1 MTYLRILVPLFVIA
15 LACSNRGG
23 DAGHSVKFEQYYNQ
37 GEQLYV
43 VHCSNCH
50 QKTGTGLGLVY
61 PPVNQSDFIDN
72 RFDEV
77 ICLMRNGRK
86 GELIV
91 NGKMYNQAMPPTTL
105 SDLEIAEIA
114 TYIYNTW
121 GRSRGI
127 VEVSA
132 VSLQL
137 QQCDSLSAVPE

>member
-1 MTYLRILVPLFVIA
+1 MRPVLLLALVCF
-15 LACSNRGG
+15 ACGKPTASENQN
-23 DAGHSVKFEQYYNQ
+23 SPKFQQYYNQ

-43 VHCSNCH
+43 QHCSNCH

-61 PPVNQSDFIDN
+61 PPLNKSDFVDQHLE
-72 RFDEV
+72 EV

-114 TYIYNTW
+114 TYVYNSW
-121 GRSRGI
+121 GRDKGI
-127 VEVSA
+127 LEVNDVA
-132 VSLQL
+132 LQL
-137 QQCDSLSAVPE
+137 QRCDTIPSSSQ